1 MRRFKFFVNQS
12 KEETWLSKMAEE
24 GYILEDAS
32 FGYKFRIGEPQNM
45 VIRVDYRTFKSEED
59 YIEYRT
65 LFEDA
70 GWSYICGSKNLG
82 FQYFKKSN
90 NSTDDDI
97 FSDHISRAE
106 KYKRLS
112 YMWLTLSIGLVPTF
126 MVLVNNKLI
135 DVKALFNPK
144 LLYETSGLWEMSGEK
159 FWKSFLFETPFV
171 IMRCI
176 VWMAIPIV
184 IVFYI
189 YCIVKSQSLYH
200 KEKNSNL

>member
-12 KEETWLSKMAEE
+12 KEEKWLSKMAEE

-32 FGYKFRIGEPQNM
+32 FGYKFRRGEPENK
-45 VIRVDYRTFKSEED
+45 VIRVDYRTFKNEED
-59 YIEYRT
+59 FIEYRT

-70 GWSYICGSKNLG
+70 GWSHICGIKNLG
-82 FQYFKKSN
+82 FQYFKKGN
-90 NSTDDDI
+90 DSTDDDI
-97 FSDHISRAE
+97 FSDSISRAE

-126 MVLVNNKLI
+126 IVLVNNKAI
-135 DVKALFNPK
+135 DIKALLNPK
-144 LLYETSGLWEMSGEK
+144 LLYETSGLWQMSGEK
-159 FWKSFLFETPFV
+159 FWKSFLIETPFA
-171 IMRCI
+171 IMRGL

-184 IVFYI
+184 IVFYL
-189 YCIVKSQSLYH
+189 YCIVKSRSLYH